1 MKYMG
6 SKNRIAKFVLP
17 IMIKEANEKGITTW
31 VEPFV
36 GGANMI
42 DKVPNNFQRIGIDY
56 NEYLIA
62 MWNKIMDGWIPPDFV
77 SEEEWK
83 DVREQM
89 DSKYEKHYIGF
100 VRLGCSFGADW
111 NGGYAR
117 NVKKDKPNA
126 ELLNST
132 TKSYCRQSKNNILKQ
147 LPNLQ
152 GVKFINGSYDEY
164 SDFENCLIYCDPPY
178 EGTTSYKTG
187 AFDHPKFWDW
197 CRMMSKNNL
206 VFVSEYK
213 APDDF
218 ICVWE
223 GEVKTNFASQRDG
236 ATHKA
241 VEKLFKFSPTNV
253 Q

>member
-1 MKYMG
+1 MG

-42 DKVPNNFQRIGIDY
+42 DKVPTNFKRIGIDY
-56 NEYLIA
+56 NAHTIEALIA
-62 MWNKIMDGWIPPDFV
+62 IRDLV
-77 SEEEWK
+77 
-83 DVREQM
+83 
-89 DSKYEKHYIGF
+89 
-100 VRLGCSFGADW
+100 
-111 NGGYAR
+111 
-117 NVKKDKPNA
+117 DKLPNQLT
-126 ELLNST
+126 ENE
-132 TKSYCRQSKNNILKQ
+132 YKQ
-147 LPNLQ
+147 LKGSEPEPIKSWLRFVCSYSGKFDNGFARQGNPLKYGSEPIEEGLRNAQKQSPNLQ
-152 GVKFINGSYDEY
+152 GVKFINGSYDEC

-187 AFDHPKFWDW
+187 AFDHHKFWDW
-197 CRMMSKNNL
+197 CRKMSEKNL
-206 VFVSEYK
+206 VFISEYK

-223 GEVKTNFASQRDG
+223 GEVKTNFASQRDV

-241 VEKLFKFSPTNV
+241 VEKLFRFSPTNV
-253 Q
+253 K

>member
-6 SKNRIAKFVLP
+6 SKNRIAKFILP
-17 IMIKEANEKGITTW
+17 IMLKEANEKGITTW

-42 DKVPNNFQRIGIDY
+42 DKVPGNFQRIGIDY
-56 NEYLIA
+56 NAHTIEALIA
-62 MWNKIMDGWIPPDFV
+62 IRDLV
-77 SEEEWK
+77 
-83 DVREQM
+83 
-89 DSKYEKHYIGF
+89 
-100 VRLGCSFGADW
+100 
-111 NGGYAR
+111 
-117 NVKKDKPNA
+117 DKLPNQLT
-126 ELLNST
+126 EDE
-132 TKSYCRQSKNNILKQ
+132 YKQ
-147 LPNLQ
+147 LRGSEPEPIKSWLRFVCSYSGKFDNGFARQGNPLKYKSEPIEEGLRNAQKQSPNLQ

-164 SDFENCLIYCDPPY
+164 LDFENCLIYCDPPY
-178 EGTTSYKTG
+178 EATTSYKTG
-187 AFDHPKFWDW
+187 AFDHTKFWDW
-197 CRMMSKNNL
+197 CRKMSEKNL

-223 GEVKTNFASQRDG
+223 GEVKTNFASQRDE

-253 Q
+253 

>member
-6 SKNRIAKFVLP
+6 SKNRIAKYILP
-17 IMIKEANEKGITTW
+17 IMLKEANEKGMTTW

-42 DKVPNNFQRIGIDY
+42 DKVTNNFQRIGIDY
-56 NEYLIA
+56 NVHTIEALIA
-62 MWNKIMDGWIPPDFV
+62 IRDLV
-77 SEEEWK
+77 
-83 DVREQM
+83 
-89 DSKYEKHYIGF
+89 
-100 VRLGCSFGADW
+100 
-111 NGGYAR
+111 
-117 NVKKDKPNA
+117 DKLPNQLT
-126 ELLNST
+126 EDE
-132 TKSYCRQSKNNILKQ
+132 YKQ
-147 LPNLQ
+147 LKGSEPEPIKSWLRFVCSYSGKFDNGFARQGNPLKYRSEPIEEGLRNAQKQSPNLQ

-187 AFDHPKFWDW
+187 TFDHPKFWDW
-197 CRMMSKNNL
+197 CRKMSEKNL

-223 GEVKTNFASQRDG
+223 GEVKTNFASQRDE

>member
-6 SKNRIAKFVLP
+6 SKNRIAKIVLP
-17 IMIKEANEKGITTW
+17 IMIKEANEKGISTW

-36 GGANMI
+36 GGGNMI

-56 NEYLIA
+56 NAHTIEALIA
-62 MWNKIMDGWIPPDFV
+62 IRDLVYELPTEV
-77 SEEEWK
+77 SEDYYKSLKGTEPTP
-83 DVREQM
+83 VTSLIRF
-89 DSKYEKHYIGF
+89 GA
-100 VRLGCSFGADW
+100 SFGGKFE
-111 NGGYAR
+111 GGFAR
-117 NVKKDKPNA
+117 GKTNKGESRNYCEETVRNAKK
-126 ELLNST
+126 
-132 TKSYCRQSKNNILKQ
+132 QSQ
-147 LPNLQ
+147 NLQ

-164 SDFENCLIYCDPPY
+164 LEFENCLIYCDPPY

-187 AFDHPKFWDW
+187 VFNHPKFWDW
-197 CRMMSKNNL
+197 CRKMSKKNL
-206 VFVSEYK
+206 VFICEYK

-223 GEVKTNFASQRDG
+223 GEVKTNFASQRNK

-241 VEKLFKFSPTNV
+241 VEKLFKFSHTNV

>member
-1 MKYMG
+1 MG
-6 SKNRIAKFVLP
+6 SKNRIAKYILP
-17 IMIKEANEKGITTW
+17 IMLKEANEKGMTTW

-42 DKVPNNFQRIGIDY
+42 DKVTNNFQRIGIDY
-56 NEYLIA
+56 NVHTIEALIA
-62 MWNKIMDGWIPPDFV
+62 IRDLV
-77 SEEEWK
+77 
-83 DVREQM
+83 
-89 DSKYEKHYIGF
+89 
-100 VRLGCSFGADW
+100 
-111 NGGYAR
+111 
-117 NVKKDKPNA
+117 DKLPNQLT
-126 ELLNST
+126 EDE
-132 TKSYCRQSKNNILKQ
+132 YKQ
-147 LPNLQ
+147 LKGSEPEPIKSWLRFVCSYSGKFDNGFARQGNPLKYRSEPIEEGLRNAQKQSPNLQ

-187 AFDHPKFWDW
+187 TFDHPKFWDW
-197 CRMMSKNNL
+197 CRKMSEKNL

-223 GEVKTNFASQRDG
+223 GEVKTNFASQRDE

>member
-56 NEYLIA
+56 NAHTIEALIA
-62 MWNKIMDGWIPPDFV
+62 IRDLVDKLPSQLN
-77 SEEEWK
+77 EEEYKQLKGSEPEPIKSWL
-83 DVREQM
+83 RF
-89 DSKYEKHYIGF
+89 IA
-100 VRLGCSFGADW
+100 SFGGKFD
-111 NGGYAR
+111 NGYAR
-117 NVKKDKPNA
+117 EKGSDETTFIGYGKRNAKK
-126 ELLNST
+126 
-132 TKSYCRQSKNNILKQ
+132 QS
-147 LPNLQ
+147 PNLK

-197 CRMMSKNNL
+197 CRKMSEKNL
-206 VFVSEYK
+206 VFVSEYR

-223 GEVKTNFASQRDG
+223 GEVKTNFASQRDE

-241 VEKLFKFSPTNV
+241 VEKLFKFSSTNV